1 MPESKPDSELELPRL
16 CLLVEDQA
24 GNRQWLVEVLRTAF
38 AAVDIVET
46 TSLREAKAWLDN
58 DPRAANLWLSLIDLG
73 LPDGSGIN
81 LIRDMKQAFPAT
93 LLVVA
98 SIYNDDQHLFDA
110 LSAGAHG
117 YLLKDEAS
125 GVMASYLRR
134 IESGEPA
141 LTPSIARRLL
151 GYFQAPE
158 RAEVAEEG
166 EVQLTGR
173 ETETLTLLARG
184 LTIAEAAKTLA
195 LKPQTVAG
203 YVKVI
208 YQKLNV
214 SSRAEATLK
223 AVKRGLA

>member
-1 MPESKPDSELELPRL
+1 MSNSEPSRL

-24 GNRQWLVEVLRTAF
+24 GNRQWLVEVLHAAF
-38 AAVDIVET
+38 SNVEIVEM
-46 TSLREAKAWLDN
+46 TSLREAKAWLDTA
-58 DPRAANLWLSLIDLG
+58 PRAVDVWLALIDLG
-73 LPDGSGIN
+73 LPDGSGVT
-81 LIRDMKQAFPAT
+81 LIRDMKAALPET

-134 IESGEPA
+134 IEGGEPA

-158 RAEVAEEG
+158 RTEVAAAG

>member
-1 MPESKPDSELELPRL
+1 MPEAELDSEPPRL

-24 GNRQWLVEVLRTAF
+24 GNRQWLVEVLHTAF
-38 AAVDIVET
+38 ADIEIVEI
-46 TSLREAKAWLDN
+46 TSLREARAWLDS
-58 DPRAANLWLSLIDLG
+58 DPRTDRLWLALIDLG

-81 LIRDMKQAFPAT
+81 LIRDMKQAFPDA

-158 RAEVAEEG
+158 RAETPPEG

-223 AVKRGLA
+223 AVKRGLV

>member
-1 MPESKPDSELELPRL
+1 MPPSTPDSEPPRL
-16 CLLVEDQA
+16 CLLVEDQLA
-24 GNRQWLVEVLRTAF
+24 NRQWLVEVLQTAF
-38 AAVDIVET
+38 SDVEVVEA
-46 TSLREAKAWLDN
+46 TSLREARAWLDS
-58 DPRAANLWLSLIDLG
+58 DPRAANLWLALIDLG
-73 LPDGSGIN
+73 LPDGSGVT
-81 LIRDMKQAFPAT
+81 LIRDMKQAFADT

-98 SIYNDDQHLFDA
+98 SIYDDDQHLFDA

-117 YLLKDEAS
+117 YLLKDEES

-158 RAEVAEEG
+158 RAEIADENDVR
-166 EVQLTGR
+166 LTGR

-184 LTIAEAAKTLA
+184 LTIAEAARTLA